1 MFYIARNQSE
11 GDGKRWHWL
20 RHVGAT
26 VERMP
31 RENKT
36 AIFTDAK
43 DREQLLEYTDEAT
56 APRTDSTL
64 HSLSSIPAYWYV
76 LKKARNFPS
85 GSFHIER
92 HINCRQPV
100 VSQIIWWVW
109 SERKGGDGLEV
120 GWLTCSGH
128 GEEGQVAGI
137 TCQGFQ
143 YLIRHF
149 WYTVNFAVS
158 GRRQAQNKHFAL
170 FSSHFALEI
179 LKARVF

>member
-1 MFYIARNQSE
+1 MIGLALLCSILQGIKVKE
-11 GDGKRWHWL
+11 TVKGDIDSGTW
-20 RHVGAT
+20 
-26 VERMP
+26 ERQWSACP
-31 RENKT
+31 ERENKT

-100 VSQIIWWVW
+100 VSQIIW
-109 SERKGGDGLEV
+109 
-120 GWLTCSGH
+120 
-128 GEEGQVAGI
+128 
-137 TCQGFQ
+137 
-143 YLIRHF
+143 
-149 WYTVNFAVS
+149 
-158 GRRQAQNKHFAL
+158 
-170 FSSHFALEI
+170 
-179 LKARVF
+179 